1 MAGLTIEGAE
11 RLSEVNMREL
21 CPEAFALTCNEALR
35 LRRINYTLFMFFDT
49 HREFIE
55 VSREAEGD
63 RPAAYHNI
71 YNDESIALLR
81 STFKSKR
88 ISLSNAAKLAERVLN
103 GKWFALDSVV
113 YRDNDDGLPRL
124 YLSTGGERK
133 GVISREDSP
142 EVYSIWDS
150 YTQSGSFDDERMC
163 NPLNA
168 EALREA
174 LSLEAGYQYITS
186 YEIDLLRTIKHIA
199 EYTSQPFTVPMQA
212 GYVYYKS
219 TPQTRALNWIG
230 NAALKAAEYDNDSD
244 TYIISAGT
252 ISIKK
257 EGKPLSFDD
266 SIACKQLEQILLN
279 KAYVDNFTNPNI
291 ELTLDE
297 FMRDRQLTDRAEA
310 RDKFIDTATMY
321 YQISYEF
328 VIKDKD
334 GNVEARYFLRPLEQ
348 QAQIIKGRGKPVKVQ
363 FGFGLRFFSAMRNNK
378 SIALQP
384 KGALALTGNAYRIGA
399 DIWDDIRANL
409 GKGKREGKLKI
420 LTLLKSTSLSWDK
433 ADTMAPS
440 QQRQR
445 IIDRFFKALSKAA
458 LSEYW
463 DFSYKVYM
471 PDGKTEANIYDLL
484 YDYNLFISCYIV
496 VKLNHEPEHYTQLR
510 QRKYN
515 DAEAADL
522 AKAAKVER
530 DRATVERANKRKASS
545 GKGKGKDKGR
555 EPVEPVKRGT

>member
-11 RLSEVNMREL
+11 RLSEINMREL

-88 ISLSNAAKLAERVLN
+88 ISLSNAAKLAERILN

-142 EVYSIWDS
+142 EVYGIWDS
-150 YTQSGSFDDERMC
+150 YTQSGLFDDERMC

-186 YEIDLLRTIKHIA
+186 YEIDLLRTIKHIT
-199 EYTSQPFTVPMQA
+199 EYTSQPFTAPMQA
-212 GYVYYKS
+212 GFITVKA
-219 TPQTRALNWIG
+219 TRESQSLVSVGRGALD
-230 NAALKAAEYDNDSD
+230 AAVFDERNRVHNITAATGIEIRIKGKRRDKKALVNVDKLEIQLLGKAAES
-244 TYIISAGT
+244 G
-252 ISIKK
+252 
-257 EGKPLSFDD
+257 
-266 SIACKQLEQILLN
+266 
-279 KAYVDNFTNPNI
+279 FTSPVI
-291 ELTLDE
+291 ELSLDE
-297 FMRDRQLTDRAEA
+297 FMERRHLTDKKEA
-310 RDKFIDTATMY
+310 RKQFNKAANDY
-321 YQISYEF
+321 YETSYEA
-328 VIKDKD
+328 VSDAGRVRI
-334 GNVEARYFLRPLEQ
+334 RPLDG
-348 QAQIIKGRGKPVKVQ
+348 QATLHNSKAQ
-363 FGFGLRFFSAMRNNK
+363 FSFTTRFFDAHKNSGSIVYYPEGLLAIDGK
-378 SIALQP
+378 SD
-384 KGALALTGNAYRIGA
+384 NAYTLGRY
-399 DIWDDIRANL
+399 IWDDIRRNL
-409 GKGKREGKLKI
+409 GKGIREGRLRI
-420 LTLLKSTSLSWDK
+420 LTLLEVMDLPQDVDAMAMPPSVQRERVIRPFFNALNIAAK
-433 ADTMAPS
+433 A
-440 QQRQR
+440 
-445 IIDRFFKALSKAA
+445 
-458 LSEYW
+458 EYG
-463 DFSYKVYM
+463 DFSYRVI
-471 PDGKTEANIYDLL
+471 DGNGKTVTDMFSILDNYS
-484 YDYNLFISCYIV
+484 LFRSCKIA
-496 VKLNHEPEHYTQLR
+496 VKLNHEPEYYAQLR
-510 QRKYN
+510 QRKH
-515 DAEAADL
+515 DAAEAKAL

-545 GKGKGKDKGR
+545 GKGKGKGKDKGR